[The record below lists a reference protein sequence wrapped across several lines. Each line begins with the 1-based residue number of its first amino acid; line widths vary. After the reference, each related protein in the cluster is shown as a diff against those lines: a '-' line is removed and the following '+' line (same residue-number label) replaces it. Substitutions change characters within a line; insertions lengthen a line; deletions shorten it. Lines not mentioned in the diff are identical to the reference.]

1 MEKHMKYSLQIT
13 MQIMIKRQWFLK
25 TNHYPYDTQG
35 STRLMLMHC
44 VLVPGRQQATKL
56 KANNY
61 PSETPGS
68 ARDCTVLMAWRD
80 RASAATAQYQQD

>member
-1 MEKHMKYSLQIT
+1 
-13 MQIMIKRQWFLK
+13 
-25 TNHYPYDTQG
+25 
-35 STRLMLMHC
+35 MHC
-44 VLVPGRQQATKL
+44 VLVPERQQATKL